1 MLKLHEIKKR
11 LKYLGLFLLINNH
24 NFNSMEATNN
34 SPLSDQ
40 DLDYDQDWFAEP
52 NNKCNLNN
60 NNFFNPYEE
69 SENEE
74 DEKSEN
80 DLNKNEESGN
90 EEDEKSENNLNENE
104 IEPNIIQFKNNIA
117 KNEKPNKEKPKLKK
131 KLQKIIT
138 DHELL
143 LTNNDLTKEL
153 NSLNSIKNPEQKNK
167 RKKDLNHSLQE
178 TPEYIAAGD
187 IYRLKNRLTSTNF
200 FKALDEFGI
209 SDQYKENLKLL
220 FSIIFYEYKQ
230 TNNSNRDVISKI
242 QQEIEYENKLPKNK
256 EKDKKIQEKI
266 SICNK
271 KIEKYLKSVSYKNV
285 RIFKETLFNIIYET
299 YNSLQRIPKKNKKE
313 RSNIERSKLE
323 AKIIEKFKSDEDC
336 TKILTR
342 LYKILIRNNIT
353 KKILTIYHED
363 VYIEIPYDNDNKITL
378 DAVKLMYL
386 LAVKQC
392 IQKINQKN
400 K

>member
-1 MLKLHEIKKR
+1 
-11 LKYLGLFLLINNH
+11 
-24 NFNSMEATNN
+24 
-34 SPLSDQ
+34 
-40 DLDYDQDWFAEP
+40 
-52 NNKCNLNN
+52 
-60 NNFFNPYEE
+60 
-69 SENEE
+69 
-74 DEKSEN
+74 
-80 DLNKNEESGN
+80 
-90 EEDEKSENNLNENE
+90 
-104 IEPNIIQFKNNIA
+104 
-117 KNEKPNKEKPKLKK
+117 LKK

-400 K
+400 KLKEKFTQNKKERKEEQSLNNQLKKSKSDEESYNSEEEYFNEPELRKKKTYNLPEKNTQSNVASSNILNTTIKI